1 MLFGEP
7 GADGHFH
14 TIPLGFSLTRKT
26 FVMLLAVG
34 VIQWLTD
41 YVTNQ
46 EVVQRYCAAKSS
58 KDAHRAMW
66 ICCWSVRMPT

>member
-1 MLFGEP
+1 
-7 GADGHFH
+7 
-14 TIPLGFSLTRKT
+14 
-26 FVMLLAVG
+26 MLLAVG

-46 EVVQRYCAAKSS
+46 EVVQRYCAAKST

-66 ICCWSVRMPT
+66 ICC